1 VSPLLVVLIAVATLA
16 ALLSVA
22 ALTWGRGRRF
32 DDVERFHRAR
42 AMTTAWS
49 RNGADV
55 PVAPADE
62 REGADA

>member
-1 VSPLLVVLIAVATLA
+1 VLVVFILIAALA
-16 ALLSVA
+16 ALVSVA

-42 AMTTAWS
+42 AMTTQWS
-49 RNGADV
+49 RSGV
-55 PVAPADE
+55 SAPHQPTADE